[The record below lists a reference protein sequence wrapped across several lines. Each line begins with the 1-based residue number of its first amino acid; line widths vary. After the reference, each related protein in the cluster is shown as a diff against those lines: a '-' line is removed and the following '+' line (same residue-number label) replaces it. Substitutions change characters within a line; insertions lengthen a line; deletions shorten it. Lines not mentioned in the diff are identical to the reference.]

1 MNEAKNV
8 ATMKAVELEEFIKQT
23 DLEHRE
29 YLKSLR
35 ALMRI
40 RFLEER
46 AKGTT
51 E

>member
-8 ATMKAVELEEFIKQT
+8 ATMKAAELKDFIAET
-23 DLEHRE
+23 DREHKE
-29 YLKSLR
+29 YMKSLR

-40 RFLEER
+40 RYLEE
-46 AKGTT
+46 AKAA